1 MSIAA
6 TAVRRGIRS
15 SYTVYVIGGA
25 NRPSH
30 EGGIST
36 VEPWTFS

>member
-1 MSIAA
+1 
-6 TAVRRGIRS
+6 
-15 SYTVYVIGGA
+15 VYVIGGA

-36 VEPWTFS
+36 IEALDFS